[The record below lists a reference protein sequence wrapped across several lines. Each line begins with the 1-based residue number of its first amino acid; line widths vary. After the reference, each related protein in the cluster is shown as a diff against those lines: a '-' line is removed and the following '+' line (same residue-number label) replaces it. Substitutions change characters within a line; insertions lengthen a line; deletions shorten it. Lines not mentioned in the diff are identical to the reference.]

1 MNFVRRIT
9 CDEYWIPV
17 NEDDKMLNLPAFID
31 IIGLDAQLSSPQ
43 EEESVNST
51 IMNLVINGKLPEN
64 CDLLDF
70 GKRLKEGK
78 RMTER
83 HEEKTLVVDII
94 VVVLSA
100 EHPNV
105 PQTLID
111 EIYNEANVKNKR
123 KVFVYLLFC

>member
-1 MNFVRRIT
+1 MNFVCRIT

-43 EEESVNST
+43 DEESINST

-64 CDLLDF
+64 CDLVDL
-70 GKRLKEGK
+70 GKNLMEGNQIKE
-78 RMTER
+78 RQ
-83 HEEKTLVVDII
+83 EEKTLAVDII

-100 EHPNV
+100 DHPNI

-123 KVFVYLLFC
+123 KVFV

>member
-64 CDLLDF
+64 CDLPDF

-83 HEEKTLVVDII
+83 HEEKTII
-94 VVVLSA
+94 G
-100 EHPNV
+100 
-105 PQTLID
+105 I
-111 EIYNEANVKNKR
+111 
-123 KVFVYLLFC
+123 

>member
-1 MNFVRRIT
+1 
-9 CDEYWIPV
+9 
-17 NEDDKMLNLPAFID
+17 
-31 IIGLDAQLSSPQ
+31 
-43 EEESVNST
+43 
-51 IMNLVINGKLPEN
+51 
-64 CDLLDF
+64 
-70 GKRLKEGK
+70 
-78 RMTER
+78 MTER

-123 KVFVYLLFC
+123 KVFVYLLFCWFDAQFNSNVWGGFSDKGLSLVEFVIVLCVLS

>member
-17 NEDDKMLNLPAFID
+17 NEYDKMLNLPAFID

-51 IMNLVINGKLPEN
+51 IMNLVINEKLPEN

-94 VVVLSA
+94 IVVLSA
-100 EHPNV
+100 EDPNV

-123 KVFVYLLFC
+123 KVFV